1 MSSIKTLCLL
11 LQPSVGFHSTPSLLR
26 GTKNL
31 DWLRRTTSRLERN
44 ASAPRAPVFPTEPIH
59 GRKRARAFFDI
70 GLGESE
76 SSQKEGGSNSNS
88 GGNSNSS
95 SSSSS
100 SSSLPTK
107 TGSGGESKGV
117 SERVVFE
124 LADDIV
130 PISSENFLRLCERP
144 QGAGYVGSELFKVQ
158 KGFAIFGGDF
168 ELNSGRGG
176 RCAVGTSDGEREGER
191 FFPDENFIGRHSLP
205 GVLGMGNS
213 GVHTNSSI
221 FYVTLTECPHL
232 DGRNVAIGRVI
243 LGLDVLR
250 RISNAFCVDFKPAS
264 PLVIH
269 SCGRVIEGSAEWKK
283 IDDQIKSEEKKTA
296 SSSSSTAASSSSA
309 ASASTASTG
318 SASNKKSS
326 LPSKSTTSPPQA
338 TSTEASSK
346 KLK

>member
-1 MSSIKTLCLL
+1 
-11 LQPSVGFHSTPSLLR
+11 
-26 GTKNL
+26 
-31 DWLRRTTSRLERN
+31 
-44 ASAPRAPVFPTEPIH
+44 
-59 GRKRARAFFDI
+59 
-70 GLGESE
+70 
-76 SSQKEGGSNSNS
+76 
-88 GGNSNSS
+88 
-95 SSSSS
+95 
-100 SSSLPTK
+100 
-107 TGSGGESKGV
+107 
-117 SERVVFE
+117 
-124 LADDIV
+124 
-130 PISSENFLRLCERP
+130 
-144 QGAGYVGSELFKVQ
+144 
-158 KGFAIFGGDF
+158 
-168 ELNSGRGG
+168 
-176 RCAVGTSDGEREGER
+176 
-191 FFPDENFIGRHSLP
+191 
-205 GVLGMGNS
+205 MGNS

-296 SSSSSTAASSSSA
+296 SSTSTATSSSSA

-326 LPSKSTTSPPQA
+326 LPSMSTTSPPQA

>member
-1 MSSIKTLCLL
+1 MNRLLVVQVSLFHTSS
-11 LQPSVGFHSTPSLLR
+11 SLLR

-44 ASAPRAPVFPTEPIH
+44 ATAPRAPVFPSEPLH

-70 GLGESE
+70 GLGESGE
-76 SSQKEGGSNSNS
+76 NSQKVGGSN
-88 GGNSNSS
+88 NSNSADNSKSGAS
-95 SSSSS
+95 SASSTSA
-100 SSSLPTK
+100 PTTK
-107 TGSGGESKGV
+107 TGSSESKSGL

-130 PISSENFLRLCERP
+130 PVSSENFLRLCERP
-144 QGAGYVGSELFKVQ
+144 QGAGYSGSELFKVQ

-168 ELNSGRGG
+168 ELNNGRGG
-176 RCAVGTSDGEREGER
+176 RCAVGNNSEREGER
-191 FFPDENFIGRHSLP
+191 YFPDENFIGRHSLP
-205 GVLGMGNS
+205 GVLGMANS

-269 SCGRVIEGSAEWKK
+269 SCGRVLEGSAEWKK

-296 SSSSSTAASSSSA
+296 SSTSSSSSSSSSKTSNSVASSGSSSSST
-309 ASASTASTG
+309 
-318 SASNKKSS
+318 NKKPTLTNSS
-326 LPSKSTTSPPQA
+326 TNPQL